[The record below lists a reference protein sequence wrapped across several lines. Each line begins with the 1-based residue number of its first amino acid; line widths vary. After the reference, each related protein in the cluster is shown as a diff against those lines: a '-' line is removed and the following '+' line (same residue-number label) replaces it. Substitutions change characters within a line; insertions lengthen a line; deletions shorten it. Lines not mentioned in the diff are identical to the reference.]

1 MLDLWHK
8 FKLAELTEIMR
19 QKGNTMFTELLK
31 KIRVSA
37 VDVSV
42 DYILKSRFVQQ
53 SEREYPYRALHTF
66 AENDPANRYN
76 EFMLSALPDRLIS
89 IPVKDQIPKNCNIS
103 DVLKAQKPK
112 QSETG
117 GLSVLLKV
125 KVNAKVMITAN
136 IYLLDRLTIVK

>member
-66 AENDPANRYN
+66 AENDPANIYN